1 MKPSLRFLRAA
12 AAVLLPASLST
23 AQLAPPPQAAAA
35 DGEKTTSLGRQYEGI
50 VNIECNTLEVDYRT
64 PWNPATPGGGSGTG
78 FLIAENLFMT
88 NAHVVSDASR
98 LIIRKV
104 GDPTPYRAR
113 VKHIAHDCD
122 LALLELVKPA
132 AAFSTVE
139 PLKIAEE
146 VPKLDTTVKVVGFPI
161 GGERISVTR
170 GVVSRVDYQEY
181 SHSGADQHLAI
192 QIDAAINPGN
202 SGGPVLQD
210 NMVVGVA
217 FQGYSGDVAQNTGY
231 MIPTPVMRRFLKDV
245 EDGKYDRFVDLSI
258 THFPLMNPAQRK
270 ALGLPEDG
278 DLGVMV
284 ASVDSEG
291 SAGGALKT
299 GDVILEIDGHA
310 VESNGSIDIDG
321 EQTELAEVVERKFAG
336 DKLALKIIRDRKPE
350 SVEITLKGASHY
362 LMQANRYEQQ
372 PQYVMFAGL
381 VFQPMDKPLMTVA
394 APGSL
399 RTRYWFQYFTND
411 ELYREKPQPVVLTN
425 VLPDEINTWL
435 REFSGQIVEEINGVK
450 ITRLKDV
457 SDALQKE
464 DGSSFHLIKLAGEG
478 RPLVIDRKQA
488 ADAQPRLLQKY
499 GLGAS
504 AYIE

>member
-1 MKPSLRFLRAA
+1 MKRSLAFFAA
-12 AAVLLPASLST
+12 AAAMPFHPLV
-23 AQLAPPPQAAAA
+23 AQDAPPLRPAAPE
-35 DGEKTTSLGRQYEGI
+35 DEEKTTSLGRQYEGI

-113 VKHIAHDCD
+113 VKHVAHDCD
-122 LALLELVKPA
+122 LALLELVSPA

-139 PLKIAEE
+139 PLKIADA

-181 SHSGADQHLAI
+181 THSGADQHLAI
-192 QIDAAINPGN
+192 QIDAAVNPGN

-210 NMVVGVA
+210 GMVVGVA
-217 FQGYSGDVAQNTGY
+217 FQGYSGDVAQNTSY

-245 EDGKYDRFVDLSI
+245 EDGKYDRYVDLSI

-270 ALGLPEDG
+270 ALGLPVDG

-291 SAGGALKT
+291 SCGGILKT

-310 VESNGSIDIDG
+310 VEANGSIDIDG
-321 EQTELAEVVERKFAG
+321 EQMELAEAVERKFAG
-336 DKLALKIIRDRKPE
+336 DRLSLKILRDRKE
-350 SVEITLKGASHY
+350 ETVEITLKGASHY

-381 VFQPMDKPLMTVA
+381 VFQPLEKPLMA
-394 APGSL
+394 AATATSL
-399 RTRYWFQYFTND
+399 RTRYWFQYFTTD
-411 ELYREKPQPVVLTN
+411 ELYREKPQPVILTN

-435 REFSGQIVEEINGVK
+435 REYSGQIVEEINGVK
-450 ITRLKDV
+450 ISRLKDV
-457 SDALQKE
+457 ADAFQKE
-464 DGSSFHLIKLAGEG
+464 NGSEFHLIRLSGEG
-478 RPLVIDRKQA
+478 RPLVLSRKEA
-488 ADAQPRLLQKY
+488 AAAQPRLLEKY
-499 GLGAS
+499 GVGAS